1 MLVADTVA
9 LTPKQEARRTRVIQA
24 ALELASEGGYDAVQM
39 RDVAT
44 RAGVAMGTVY
54 RYFSS
59 KDQLLVECLG
69 EVAHELQE
77 GLRRQPAS
85 GEDTAD
91 RVMEVLRRA
100 IRALERDPKVASAL
114 VTALASLSSEDPA
127 GLESAQR
134 VYGLVREILTDAM
147 HDGEHPEREAVI
159 RTLGHVWLASLITW
173 VRGWSERNAMMRDLE
188 AAVRLLLPAGRPASD
203 LARARA

>member
-1 MLVADTVA
+1 VADNDG
-9 LTPKQEARRTRVIQA
+9 LTPKQEARRARVIEA
-24 ALELASEGGYDAVQM
+24 TLALASEGGYEAVQM

-77 GLRRQPAS
+77 GLHRHPPR
-85 GEDTAD
+85 GETTAD
-91 RVMEVLRRA
+91 RVVDVLRRA
-100 IRALERDPKVASAL
+100 IRALERDPNVASAL
-114 VTALASLSSEDPA
+114 VTGLASLSSEDPA

-134 VYGLVREILTDAM
+134 VYGVVSDIITEAM
-147 HDGEHPEREAVI
+147 SDGEHPEREAVI
-159 RTLGHVWLASLITW
+159 RTLGHVWLSSLITW
-173 VRGWSERNAMMRDLE
+173 VRGWSDQSHMWRDLE
-188 AAVRLLLPAGRPASD
+188 AAVRLVLPAGRPAGA

>member
-1 MLVADTVA
+1 VADTVA

-69 EVAHELQE
+69 EVAHELQT
-77 GLRRQPAS
+77 GLQRQPAS

-91 RVMEVLRRA
+91 RVVEVLRRA
-100 IRALERDPKVASAL
+100 IRALERDPNVASAL
-114 VTALASLSSEDPA
+114 VTALASLSSDDPA
-127 GLESAQR
+127 GLESAQG

-147 HDGEHPEREAVI
+147 DGHDQPEREAII

-173 VRGWSERNAMMRDLE
+173 VRGWSDRGAMWRDLE
-188 AAVRLLLPAGRPASD
+188 AAVRLLLPAEQPASSA